1 MKYVLNNRIFLMC
14 YIIAIVFGIYI
25 GYTET
30 DTFIISYATKF
41 SLVLIRYIIMGISII
56 ISYYVFKYLSSDIL
70 ILRKKNMFNAM
81 FYIVKIEIILVSIL
95 MLLVHIPV
103 LLLNF
108 SQFFE
113 NFWMIFKIFINS
125 ILVLTFIN
133 SLIRII
139 NLFTKNY
146 AFACGSVLIA
156 YCLLDF
162 IVEHLNWFSFLDNVF
177 DFGYIFILPYLYKDY
192 YLMFIILIF
201 LLLFFNSCYTFY
213 GIKKDYFLKSE
224 SDEKD

>member
-81 FYIVKIEIILVSIL
+81 LYIVKIEIILVSIL